1 MMHIRVTFLISFFLA
16 VQLRAQDYNVQ
27 WSEAKPRSGQMI
39 SILPRSEGDFFALRW
54 SGNEIMGSYKVTH
67 HKNLQEVA
75 SSRIR
80 MVVNQSMA
88 TFEDARIINNQF
100 VVFLS
105 DKVNGKNIL
114 YMQKFAEDLQVQG
127 DPIELAS
134 FDLDP
139 KYKKGTFRVVESAND
154 KFLGIVWEIPGKREN
169 HHVYGFR
176 IYDQELNLI
185 NDGEYPLPFA
195 PELSTIH
202 SHMITARGDYFIAL
216 TEYSESEKKPFRRYE
231 PDFKALHIYHI
242 ATDGL
247 KDYVLDV
254 AGHRVE
260 AMAMTA
266 DEDNIFTVTGIY
278 GNPQERGVLGV
289 FFQRIDLKSEE
300 KLDEGFRE
308 FPKEFITEDWSE
320 RQIKRQQRKEER
332 GIEDEPTLENFNM
345 REATIMEDGSIVGTL
360 EQFYIQVR
368 SYADTRTGQSSS
380 TYYYYY
386 NDIIAYRINPQGE
399 FSWIEKIPKFQ
410 VSANDGGPLSS
421 YESFIHNGKVHFIFN
436 DDNRNYDPSGR
447 YIDTTAIYTA
457 SYGRKRNA
465 VALTSIDLVTGE
477 QERRTFFSRE
487 EVRALMVPKLF
498 KVDYLNGELILYSIA
513 GRKEKI
519 GVLNI
524 K

>member
-1 MMHIRVTFLISFFLA
+1 MHIRILFLFCLFLG
-16 VQLRAQDYNVQ
+16 VNLHAQDYKVR
-27 WSEAKPRSGQMI
+27 WSEAEPRSGQLI
-39 SILPRSEGDFFALRW
+39 SILPREAGEFFALRW
-54 SGNEIMGSYKVTH
+54 SGNEFMGSYKVTL
-67 HKNLQEVA
+67 HKDLQEVA
-75 SSRIR
+75 SARIR
-80 MVVNQSMA
+80 LVVNQSMA
-88 TFEDARIINNQF
+88 IFEDARIINNQF

-105 DKVNGKNIL
+105 DRVSGKNVL
-114 YMQKFAEDLQVQG
+114 YMQRFNDALEPDGGPV
-127 DPIELAS
+127 ELAS
-134 FDLDP
+134 FELDP
-139 KYKKGTFRVVESAND
+139 KYKKGTFKVLESANGD
-154 KFLGIVWEIPGKREN
+154 FLGIVWEIPGKKEN
-169 HHVYGFR
+169 HHMYGFR

-195 PELSTIH
+195 PELSLIH
-202 SHMITARGDYFIAL
+202 SHMITDRGDYFIAL
-216 TEYSESEKKPFRRYE
+216 TEFNETERKPFKRYE
-231 PDFKALHIYHI
+231 PEFKALHIYHI
-242 ATDGL
+242 AQDGL

-254 AGHRVE
+254 AQRRVE

-266 DEDNIFTVTGIY
+266 DEDHIFTVTGIY
-278 GNPQERGVLGV
+278 GNPEERGVLGV
-289 FFQRIDLKSEE
+289 FFQRIDLKTEQ

-320 RQIKRQQRKEER
+320 RQIKRQQRKEDR
-332 GIEDEPTLENFNM
+332 GIEEEPALENFNM
-345 REATIMEDGSIVGTL
+345 REATILEDGSIVGTL

-386 NDIIAYRINPQGE
+386 NDIIAYRINPEGE

-421 YESFIHNGKVHFIFN
+421 YESFIHEGKVHFIFN
-436 DDNRNYDPSGR
+436 DDNRNYDAQGA

-465 VALTSIDLVTGE
+465 VALASIDLETGE
-477 QERRTFFSRE
+477 QERKTFFSRE

-498 KVDYLNGELILYSIA
+498 KVDYITGELILYSIA
-513 GRKEKI
+513 GRREKI
-519 GVLNI
+519 GVLNF